1 MEVIIRGEKLLKLG
15 QSILKNNN
23 VPNYNLDARI
33 LLANLL
39 SLENKYFMSDIK
51 VTNKDKENFFS
62 MIEDRI
68 NGKPVSKI
76 ISRRDFWDTEF
87 YINSSTLDPRP
98 DSEILVKSAL
108 EVNKFINK
116 EKINILE
123 LGVGSGC
130 ILLSLLNEINGSI
143 GIGIDIDIEALKVA
157 QLNALNM
164 KISEKVSFIASNWTK
179 SIKGKFDIIISNPP
193 YIKSSNIIN
202 LQKEV
207 KNHDPLIA
215 LDGGEDGLIC
225 YKEIMKNIK
234 GLMKKNAFLLL
245 EIDSW
250 QGNIIIELSKKNH
263 LKFFSIKKDL
273 SGKERCIIFQ

>member
-33 LLANLL
+33 LLAYLL

-51 VTNKDKENFFS
+51 VTNNDKENFFS
-62 MIEDRI
+62 MIKDRI

-234 GLMKKNAFLLL
+234 GLMNKNAFLLF

>member
-33 LLANLL
+33 LLAYLL

-51 VTNKDKENFFS
+51 VTNNDKENFFS
-62 MIEDRI
+62 MIKDRI

-76 ISRRDFWDTEF
+76 ISRRDFWNTEF

-130 ILLSLLNEINGSI
+130 ILLSLLNEINGSK
-143 GIGIDIDIEALKVA
+143 GIGIDKDIEALKVA

-250 QGNIIIELSKKNH
+250 QGNIIIELSKKNY
-263 LKFFSIKKDL
+263 LNFFSIKKDL

>member
-33 LLANLL
+33 LLAYLL

-62 MIEDRI
+62 LIKDRI

>member
-1 MEVIIRGEKLLKLG
+1 MELIIRAEKLLKLG
-15 QSILKNNN
+15 QFILKNNN

-33 LLANLL
+33 LLAYLL

-62 MIEDRI
+62 MIKDRI

-215 LDGGEDGLIC
+215 LDGGQDGLNC
-225 YKEIMKNIK
+225 YREIMKNIK
-234 GLMKKNAFLLL
+234 GLMNKNAFLLF
-245 EIDSW
+245 EIDSR

>member
-1 MEVIIRGEKLLKLG
+1 MEVVIRGEKLLKLG
-15 QSILKNNN
+15 QTILKDNN

-33 LLANLL
+33 LLSNLL
-39 SLENKYFMSDIK
+39 RLENKYFVPDVK
-51 VTNKDKENFFS
+51 VANKDKETFFS
-62 MIEDRI
+62 MIKDRV

-76 ISRRDFWDTEF
+76 ISKRAFWDAEF

-98 DSEILVKSAL
+98 DSEILVESAL
-108 EVNKFINK
+108 EVNKLINK

-130 ILLSLLNEINGSI
+130 ILLSLLNEINGSM
-143 GIGIDIDIEALKVA
+143 GIGIDKDINALKVA
-157 QLNALNM
+157 QSNAINLR
-164 KISEKVSFIASNWTK
+164 ISHKVSFIASNWTK

-193 YIKSSNIIN
+193 YIKSSEIIY

-215 LDGGEDGLIC
+215 LDGGEDGLGC
-225 YKEIMKNIK
+225 YKEIMKAIK
-234 GLMKKNAFLLL
+234 PLMSKNSFLIF

-250 QGNIIIELSKKNH
+250 QGNKIIELSKKNY
-263 LKFFSIKKDL
+263 LKLFSIKKDL
-273 SGKERCIIFQ
+273 SGKERCIIFK

>member
-1 MEVIIRGEKLLKLG
+1 MKIKGEKLLKLG
-15 QSILKNNN
+15 QSILEHNN

-39 SLENKYFMSDIK
+39 NLENKYFISDIK
-51 VTNKDKENFFS
+51 VTNKDKEIFFS
-62 MIEDRI
+62 MIKDRI

-98 DSEILVKSAL
+98 DSEILVESAL
-108 EVNKFINK
+108 EVNKLIKK
-116 EKINILE
+116 EKISILE

-225 YKEIMKNIK
+225 YK
-234 GLMKKNAFLLL
+234 AV
-245 EIDSW
+245 SYT
-250 QGNIIIELSKKNH
+250 H
-263 LKFFSIKKDL
+263 LTL
-273 SGKERCIIFQ
+273 PTNREV

>member
-15 QSILKNNN
+15 QSILKNNG

-62 MIEDRI
+62 MIKDRI

-76 ISRRDFWDTEF
+76 ISRRDFWETEF
-87 YINSSTLDPRP
+87 FINSSTLDPRP

>member
-33 LLANLL
+33 LLAYLL

-51 VTNKDKENFFS
+51 VTKKDKENFFS
-62 MIEDRI
+62 MIKDRI

-143 GIGIDIDIEALKVA
+143 GIGIDKDIEALKVA

-215 LDGGEDGLIC
+215 LDGGEDGLTC

-234 GLMKKNAFLLL
+234 GLMNKNAFLLF

-250 QGNIIIELSKKNH
+250 QGNIIIELSKKNR

>member
-1 MEVIIRGEKLLKLG
+1 MEAIIRGEKLLKLG

-51 VTNKDKENFFS
+51 VTNKEKENFFS
-62 MIEDRI
+62 MIKDRI

>member
-15 QSILKNNN
+15 QSILKNNG

-62 MIEDRI
+62 MIKDRI

-76 ISRRDFWDTEF
+76 ISRRDFWETEF
-87 YINSSTLDPRP
+87 FINSSTLDPRP

-143 GIGIDIDIEALKVA
+143 GIGIDKDIEALKVA

>member
-1 MEVIIRGEKLLKLG
+1 MEAIIRGEKLLKLG

-33 LLANLL
+33 LLAYLL

-62 MIEDRI
+62 LIKDRI

-215 LDGGEDGLIC
+215 LDGGQDGLIC

>member
-1 MEVIIRGEKLLKLG
+1 M
-15 QSILKNNN
+15 
-23 VPNYNLDARI
+23 PNYNLDARI

-39 SLENKYFMSDIK
+39 SLENKYFMSDVK

-76 ISRRDFWDTEF
+76 ILKRAFWDAEF

-98 DSEILVKSAL
+98 DSEILVESAL
-108 EVNKFINK
+108 EVNKLINK
-116 EKINILE
+116 EKISILE

-130 ILLSLLNEINGSI
+130 ILLSLLNEINGSV
-143 GIGIDIDIEALKVA
+143 GIGIDKDINALKVA
-157 QLNALNM
+157 QSNAINLR
-164 KISEKVSFIASNWTK
+164 ISHKVSFILSNWTK

-193 YIKSSNIIN
+193 YIKSSEIIY

-215 LDGGEDGLIC
+215 LDGGEDGLGC
-225 YKEIMKNIK
+225 YKEIMKTIK
-234 GLMKKNAFLLL
+234 PLMNKNSFLLF

-250 QGNIIIELSKKNH
+250 QGNKIIELSKKNY

-273 SGKERCIIFQ
+273 SGKERCIIFK

>member
-33 LLANLL
+33 LLAYLL

-62 MIEDRI
+62 LIKDRI

-179 SIKGKFDIIISNPP
+179 SIKSKFDIIISNPP

>member
-1 MEVIIRGEKLLKLG
+1 MEVIIRGEKLLKIG

-33 LLANLL
+33 LLAYLL

-51 VTNKDKENFFS
+51 VTNNDKENFFS
-62 MIEDRI
+62 MIKDRI

-76 ISRRDFWDTEF
+76 ISRRDFWNTEF

>member
-1 MEVIIRGEKLLKLG
+1 M
-15 QSILKNNN
+15 
-23 VPNYNLDARI
+23 P
-33 LLANLL
+33 
-39 SLENKYFMSDIK
+39 DIK
-51 VTNKDKENFFS
+51 VTNKDKEKFFS
-62 MIEDRI
+62 MIEDRV

-76 ISRRDFWDTEF
+76 ISKRDFWDTEF

-98 DSEILVKSAL
+98 DSEILVESAL
-108 EVNKFINK
+108 EVNKLINK
-116 EKINILE
+116 KKIKILE

-143 GIGIDIDIEALKVA
+143 GIGIDKDINALKVA
-157 QLNALNM
+157 QSNAINM
-164 KISEKVSFIASNWTK
+164 KISDKVSFIASNWTK
-179 SIKGKFDIIISNPP
+179 SIEDKFDIIISNPP
-193 YIKSSNIIN
+193 YIKSSNIIY

-207 KNHDPLIA
+207 KNHDPIIA
-215 LDGGEDGLIC
+215 LDGGEDGLKC

-234 GLMKKNAFLLL
+234 PLMNKNSFLLF

-250 QGNIIIELSKKNH
+250 QGNEIIELSKKNH

>member
-1 MEVIIRGEKLLKLG
+1 MELIIRAEKLLKLG
-15 QSILKNNN
+15 QFILKNNN

-33 LLANLL
+33 LLAYLL

-62 MIEDRI
+62 MIKDRI

-76 ISRRDFWDTEF
+76 ISRRDFWETEF
-87 YINSSTLDPRP
+87 FINSSTLDPRP

>member
-62 MIEDRI
+62 MIKDRI

-143 GIGIDIDIEALKVA
+143 GIGIDKDIEALKVA

>member
-33 LLANLL
+33 LLAYLL

-62 MIEDRI
+62 MIKDRI

>member
-39 SLENKYFMSDIK
+39 RLENKYLVSDVK
-51 VTNKDKENFFS
+51 VANKDTETFFS
-62 MIEDRI
+62 MIKDRV

-76 ISRRDFWDTEF
+76 ISKRAFWDAEF

-98 DSEILVKSAL
+98 DSEILVESAL
-108 EVNKFINK
+108 EVNKLINK

-130 ILLSLLNEINGSI
+130 ILLSLLNEINGSM
-143 GIGIDIDIEALKVA
+143 GIGIDKDINALKVA
-157 QLNALNM
+157 QSNAINLR
-164 KISEKVSFIASNWTK
+164 ISHKVSFIASNWTK
-179 SIKGKFDIIISNPP
+179 SVKGKFDIIISNPP
-193 YIKSSNIIN
+193 YIKSSEIIY

-215 LDGGEDGLIC
+215 LDGGEDGLGC
-225 YKEIMKNIK
+225 YKEIMETIKPLMNKNS
-234 GLMKKNAFLLL
+234 FLLF

-250 QGNIIIELSKKNH
+250 QGNKVIELSKKNY

-273 SGKERCIIFQ
+273 SGKERCIIFK

>member
-1 MEVIIRGEKLLKLG
+1 VEVIIRGEKLLKLG

-33 LLANLL
+33 LLAYLL

-62 MIEDRI
+62 MIKDRI

>member
-1 MEVIIRGEKLLKLG
+1 MEVVIRGEKLLKLG
-15 QSILKNNN
+15 QTILKDNN

-33 LLANLL
+33 LLSNLL
-39 SLENKYFMSDIK
+39 RLENKYFVPDVK
-51 VTNKDKENFFS
+51 VANKDKETFFS
-62 MIEDRI
+62 MIKDRV

-76 ISRRDFWDTEF
+76 ISKRAFWDAEF

-98 DSEILVKSAL
+98 DSEILVESAL
-108 EVNKFINK
+108 EVNKLINK

-130 ILLSLLNEINGSI
+130 ILLSLLNEIKGSM
-143 GIGIDIDIEALKVA
+143 GVGIDKDINALKVA
-157 QLNALNM
+157 QSNAINLR
-164 KISEKVSFIASNWTK
+164 ISHKVSFITSNWTK

-193 YIKSSNIIN
+193 YIKSSEIIY

-215 LDGGEDGLIC
+215 LDGGEDGLGC
-225 YKEIMKNIK
+225 YREIMKTIK
-234 GLMKKNAFLLL
+234 PLMYKNSFLLF

-250 QGNIIIELSKKNH
+250 QGNKIIELSKKNY

-273 SGKERCIIFQ
+273 SGKERCIIFK

>member
-1 MEVIIRGEKLLKLG
+1 MEVIIRGEKLLKIG

-33 LLANLL
+33 LLAYLL

-62 MIEDRI
+62 MIKDRI

>member
-1 MEVIIRGEKLLKLG
+1 MEVIIRGEKLLKIG

-62 MIEDRI
+62 MIKDRI

>member
-51 VTNKDKENFFS
+51 VTNKEKENFFS
-62 MIEDRI
+62 MIKDRI

-215 LDGGEDGLIC
+215 LDGGQDGLIC

>member
-33 LLANLL
+33 LLAYLL

-51 VTNKDKENFFS
+51 VSNKDKEIFFS
-62 MIEDRI
+62 MIKDRI

>member
-1 MEVIIRGEKLLKLG
+1 MEVVIRGEKLLKLG
-15 QSILKNNN
+15 QTILKDNN

-33 LLANLL
+33 LLSNLL
-39 SLENKYFMSDIK
+39 RLENKYFVPDVK
-51 VTNKDKENFFS
+51 VANKDKETFFS
-62 MIEDRI
+62 MIKDRV

-76 ISRRDFWDTEF
+76 ISKRAFWDAEF

-98 DSEILVKSAL
+98 DSEILVESAL
-108 EVNKFINK
+108 EVNKLINK

-130 ILLSLLNEINGSI
+130 ILLSLLNEINGSM
-143 GIGIDIDIEALKVA
+143 GIGIDKDINALKVA
-157 QLNALNM
+157 QSNAINLR
-164 KISEKVSFIASNWTK
+164 ISHKVSFITSNWTK

-193 YIKSSNIIN
+193 YIKSSEIIY

-207 KNHDPLIA
+207 KNYDPLIA
-215 LDGGEDGLIC
+215 LDGGEDGLRC
-225 YKEIMKNIK
+225 YKEIMKTIK
-234 GLMKKNAFLLL
+234 PLMNKNSFLLF

-250 QGNIIIELSKKNH
+250 QGNKIIELSKKNY

-273 SGKERCIIFQ
+273 SGKERCIIFK

>member
-39 SLENKYFMSDIK
+39 RLENKYLVSDVK
-51 VTNKDKENFFS
+51 VANKDTETFFS
-62 MIEDRI
+62 MIKDRV

-76 ISRRDFWDTEF
+76 ISKRAFWDAEF

-98 DSEILVKSAL
+98 DSEILVESAL
-108 EVNKFINK
+108 EVNKLINK

-130 ILLSLLNEINGSI
+130 ILLSLINEINGSM
-143 GIGIDIDIEALKVA
+143 GIGIDKDINALKVA
-157 QLNALNM
+157 QSNAINLR
-164 KISEKVSFIASNWTK
+164 ISNKVSFIASNWTK
-179 SIKGKFDIIISNPP
+179 SVKGKFDIIISNPP
-193 YIKSSNIIN
+193 YIKSSEIIY

-207 KNHDPLIA
+207 RNHDPLIA
-215 LDGGEDGLIC
+215 LDGGEDGLRC
-225 YKEIMKNIK
+225 YREIMKTIK
-234 GLMKKNAFLLL
+234 PLMDKNSFLLF

-250 QGNIIIELSKKNH
+250 QGNKIIEISKKNYFK
-263 LKFFSIKKDL
+263 LFSIKKDL
-273 SGKERCIIFQ
+273 SGKARCIIFK

>member
-15 QSILKNNN
+15 QSILKKNN

-33 LLANLL
+33 LLANIL

>member
-1 MEVIIRGEKLLKLG
+1 MEVVIRGEKLLKLG
-15 QSILKNNN
+15 QTILKDNN

-33 LLANLL
+33 LLSNLL
-39 SLENKYFMSDIK
+39 RLENKYFVPDVK
-51 VTNKDKENFFS
+51 VANKDKETFFS
-62 MIEDRI
+62 MIKDRV

-76 ISRRDFWDTEF
+76 ISKRAFWDAEF

-98 DSEILVKSAL
+98 DSEILVESAL
-108 EVNKFINK
+108 EVNKLINK

-130 ILLSLLNEINGSI
+130 ILLSLLNEIKGSM
-143 GIGIDIDIEALKVA
+143 GVGIDKDINALKVA
-157 QLNALNM
+157 QSNAINLR
-164 KISEKVSFIASNWTK
+164 ISHKVSFIASNWTK

-193 YIKSSNIIN
+193 YIKSSEIIY

-215 LDGGEDGLIC
+215 LDGGEDGLGC
-225 YKEIMKNIK
+225 YKEIMKAIK
-234 GLMKKNAFLLL
+234 PLMSKNSFLIF

-250 QGNIIIELSKKNH
+250 QGNKIIELSKKNY
-263 LKFFSIKKDL
+263 LKFFSTKKDL
-273 SGKERCIIFQ
+273 SGKERCIIFK

>member
-1 MEVIIRGEKLLKLG
+1 MELIIRAEKLLKLG
-15 QSILKNNN
+15 QFILKNNN

-33 LLANLL
+33 LLAYLL

-62 MIEDRI
+62 MIKDRI

>member
-39 SLENKYFMSDIK
+39 RLENKYLVSN
-51 VTNKDKENFFS
+51 VEVANKDTETFFS
-62 MIEDRI
+62 MIKDRV

-76 ISRRDFWDTEF
+76 ISKRAFWDAEF

-98 DSEILVKSAL
+98 DSEILVESAL
-108 EVNKFINK
+108 EVNKLINK

-130 ILLSLLNEINGSI
+130 ILLSLLNEINGSM
-143 GIGIDIDIEALKVA
+143 GIGIDKDINALKVA
-157 QLNALNM
+157 QSNAINLR
-164 KISEKVSFIASNWTK
+164 ISNKVSFIASNWTK
-179 SIKGKFDIIISNPP
+179 SVKGKFDIIISNPP
-193 YIKSSNIIN
+193 YIKSSEIIY

-207 KNHDPLIA
+207 KNHDPLVA
-215 LDGGEDGLIC
+215 LDGGEDGLGC
-225 YKEIMKNIK
+225 YKEIMKTIK
-234 GLMKKNAFLLL
+234 PLMDKNSFLLF

-250 QGNIIIELSKKNH
+250 QGNKIIELSKKNY

-273 SGKERCIIFQ
+273 SGKERCIIFK

>member
-1 MEVIIRGEKLLKLG
+1 VEVIIRGEKLLKLG

-33 LLANLL
+33 LLAYLL

-62 MIEDRI
+62 LIKDRI

>member
-39 SLENKYFMSDIK
+39 RLENKYLVSDVK
-51 VTNKDKENFFS
+51 VANKDTETFFS
-62 MIEDRI
+62 MIKDRV

-76 ISRRDFWDTEF
+76 ISKRAFWDAEF

-98 DSEILVKSAL
+98 DSEILVESAL
-108 EVNKFINK
+108 EVNKLINK
-116 EKINILE
+116 DKINILE

-130 ILLSLLNEINGSI
+130 ILLSLLNEINGSM
-143 GIGIDIDIEALKVA
+143 GIGVDKDINALKVA
-157 QLNALNM
+157 QSNAINLR
-164 KISEKVSFIASNWTK
+164 ISHKVSFIASNWTK

-193 YIKSSNIIN
+193 YIKSSEIIY

-215 LDGGEDGLIC
+215 LDGGEDGLAC
-225 YKEIMKNIK
+225 YREIMKTIK
-234 GLMKKNAFLLL
+234 PLMNKNSFLLF

-250 QGNIIIELSKKNH
+250 QGNKIIELSKKNY

-273 SGKERCIIFQ
+273 SGKERCIIFK

>member
-33 LLANLL
+33 LLAYLL

-62 MIEDRI
+62 MIKDRI

-215 LDGGEDGLIC
+215 LDGGEDGLTC

-234 GLMKKNAFLLL
+234 GLMNKNAFLLF

>member
-1 MEVIIRGEKLLKLG
+1 MEVIIRGEKLLKIG

-62 MIEDRI
+62 MIKDRI

-76 ISRRDFWDTEF
+76 ISRRDFWETEF
-87 YINSSTLDPRP
+87 FINSSTLDPRP